1 LISLA
6 SAAGLGRIGF
16 RIDLFREVIRVSAGS
31 RWQIR
36 IYGKYRV
43 LGKNI
48 VVLEGGLVTLTTTEG
63 WCSWISQ
70 FSVFASV
77 SQKLAEDAANGVL
90 GLVAVP
96 LDEVYAAESGR
107 SRPTPEYTVLRRFIA
122 LPPDYALGLAEGER
136 MPVDSPEVERAAEL
150 MQLRGI
156 ARVEGGFI
164 RLVSED
170 ARRSI
175 MRQVKRIMMEE
186 EAVMGKVLG

>member
-1 LISLA
+1 M
-6 SAAGLGRIGF
+6 
-16 RIDLFREVIRVSAGS
+16 SAGS

-48 VVLEGGLVTLTTTEG
+48 IVLEGGLVTLTTTEG

-107 SRPTPEYTVLRRFIA
+107 SRPTPEYAVLRRFIA
-122 LPPDYALGLAEGER
+122 LPLDYALGLAEGES

-170 ARRSI
+170 AKRSI
-175 MRQVKRIMMEE
+175 MRQVKRIMMDE
-186 EAVMGKVLG
+186 EAVLKKVLG